1 MKRITIRMKL
11 WNAIALLVALVAI
24 PVSVFLVYQGVQLF
38 TSAAAN
44 PVSVFFS
51 PDPYTAGSAGGLR
64 MNIDTRGSQVGY
76 VRAELLFDN
85 TRLQLASDIATAS
98 ALSQVIFKTPYT
110 QANQTGQVLLIL
122 GVSPEQVNQAP
133 SGVFE
138 IARLSFNQIG
148 QPTGT
153 TSVSLA
159 TPAEAIDMN
168 ATSLTVE
175 FTPASVLF
183 AQAATSAPTTA
194 PTSAPSATAV
204 PTVAPTIAPTP
215 GPVSE
220 VVTIQKAAIT
230 SYFRRFYRITI
241 EARSS
246 FAPNVKLN
254 ATGFGELKY
263 NARKKIYTRTFW
275 TSVKPT
281 FVTVTSTGGS
291 SATATVK

>member
-1 MKRITIRMKL
+1 MKL
-11 WNAIALLVALVAI
+11 WNAIALLIALVAI
-24 PVSVFLVYQGVQLF
+24 PVSVFLIYQGVQLF

-44 PVSVFFS
+44 PVSIFFS

-76 VRAELLFDN
+76 VRAELLFDR
-85 TRLQLASDIATAS
+85 TRLQLSNDIATAS
-98 ALSQVIFKTPYT
+98 SLAQVIFKTPYT

-138 IARLSFNQIG
+138 LARLSFNQVG

-168 ATSLTVE
+168 ATNLTVE

-183 AQAATSAPTTA
+183 AQTATAAPTAVPTTA
-194 PTSAPSATAV
+194 PSGTPA

-215 GPVSE
+215 GPVAE

-230 SYFRRFYRITI
+230 SYFRRLYRITI

-254 ATGFGELKY
+254 ATGYGELKY
-263 NARKKIYTRTFW
+263 NSKKRIYTRTFW
-275 TSVKPT
+275 TGTKPT
-281 FVTVTSTGGS
+281 FVTVTSTGGGT
-291 SATATVK
+291 ATATVTGK